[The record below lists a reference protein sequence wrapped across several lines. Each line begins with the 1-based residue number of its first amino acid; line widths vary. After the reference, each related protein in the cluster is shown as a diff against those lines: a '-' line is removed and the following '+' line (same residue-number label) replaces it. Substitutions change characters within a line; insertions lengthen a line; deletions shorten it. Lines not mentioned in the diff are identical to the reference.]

1 MVASVDK
8 MVADQGTVGARLP
21 QGAPNRAQSEK
32 AENALARRIALQDK
46 FATGVLFAIVAAI
59 CVLLFSLIAYIVAS
73 GAGKLLDVSFLTGKP
88 EQFKEGGGIGPELFN
103 SFYLLVL
110 TLLISVPI
118 ALGGAIYLTEY
129 APKNRLT
136 HFVKTAI
143 EALSSLPS
151 IVVGLFGFLFFVL
164 QMGWGFSILSGAL
177 ALTMFNLPILVR
189 VIQQALE
196 AIPNDQREGGLAL
209 GASRWETTIHV
220 LLPAALPAIIT
231 GIILSAGRCVR
242 RGGGPHLYSGPVGAD
257 ARFHEFR
264 FFECVVSVECVP
276 PGGRRLRCTFGRL
289 TAKAWCPIWM
299 RFRAVPLRCSWC
311 AFWHST
317 CLPDSLAAWRARIHA
332 KLQKMSRSPSILD
345 VALIF
350 GSRDSFL
357 PLSRLAA
364 KLPIYNCMSW
374 WRAGCRKRKGRA

>member
-1 MVASVDK
+1 MAASVDK

-21 QGAPNRAQSEK
+21 QGAPNQSEK

-177 ALTMFNLPILVR
+177 ALTMFNLPLLVR

-231 GIILSAGRCVR
+231 GIILSAGRVFGEAAALIYTAGQSAPMLDFTSFDFSSASCPWNVFR
-242 RGGGPHLYSGPVGAD
+242 PAETLAVHIWKINSEGVVPDLDAVSSGAAAVLMVCILAFNLL
-257 ARFHEFR
+257 ARF
-264 FFECVVSVECVP
+264 V
-276 PGGRRLRCTFGRL
+276 GRL
-289 TAKAWCPIWM
+289 ASKNT
-299 RFRAVPLRCSWC
+299 R
-311 AFWHST
+311 
-317 CLPDSLAAWRARIHA
+317 
-332 KLQKMSRSPSILD
+332 
-345 VALIF
+345 
-350 GSRDSFL
+350 
-357 PLSRLAA
+357 
-364 KLPIYNCMSW
+364 
-374 WRAGCRKRKGRA
+374 

>member
-1 MVASVDK
+1 M
-8 MVADQGTVGARLP
+8 
-21 QGAPNRAQSEK
+21 
-32 AENALARRIALQDK
+32 
-46 FATGVLFAIVAAI
+46 
-59 CVLLFSLIAYIVAS
+59 LLFSLIAYIVAS

-231 GIILSAGRCVR
+231 GIILSAGRVFGEAAALIYTAGQSAPMLDFTSFDFSSASCPWNVFR
-242 RGGGPHLYSGPVGAD
+242 PAETLAVHIWKINSEGVVPDLDAVSSGAAAVLMVCILTFNLL
-257 ARFHEFR
+257 ARF
-264 FFECVVSVECVP
+264 
-276 PGGRRLRCTFGRL
+276 FGRL
-289 TAKAWCPIWM
+289 ASKNT
-299 RFRAVPLRCSWC
+299 R
-311 AFWHST
+311 
-317 CLPDSLAAWRARIHA
+317 
-332 KLQKMSRSPSILD
+332 
-345 VALIF
+345 
-350 GSRDSFL
+350 
-357 PLSRLAA
+357 
-364 KLPIYNCMSW
+364 
-374 WRAGCRKRKGRA
+374 

>member
-1 MVASVDK
+1 MLTKWSPIRVPSELACRRGRRIERK
-8 MVADQGTVGARLP
+8 ARR
-21 QGAPNRAQSEK
+21 QK
-32 AENALARRIALQDK
+32 NALARRIALQDK

-231 GIILSAGRCVR
+231 GIILSAGRVFGEAAALIYTAGQSAPMLDFTSFDFSSASCPWNVFR
-242 RGGGPHLYSGPVGAD
+242 PAETLAVHIWKINSEGVVPDLDAVSSGAAAVLMVCILAFNLL
-257 ARFHEFR
+257 ARF
-264 FFECVVSVECVP
+264 V
-276 PGGRRLRCTFGRL
+276 GRL
-289 TAKAWCPIWM
+289 ASKNT
-299 RFRAVPLRCSWC
+299 R
-311 AFWHST
+311 
-317 CLPDSLAAWRARIHA
+317 
-332 KLQKMSRSPSILD
+332 
-345 VALIF
+345 
-350 GSRDSFL
+350 
-357 PLSRLAA
+357 
-364 KLPIYNCMSW
+364 
-374 WRAGCRKRKGRA
+374 

>member
-1 MVASVDK
+1 MAASVDK
-8 MVADQGTVGARLP
+8 MVADQGIVGAHSP
-21 QGAPNRAQSEK
+21 QGTPNRAQSEK

-59 CVLLFSLIAYIVAS
+59 CVLLFSLIAYILVS
-73 GAGKLLDVSFLTGKP
+73 GAGKLFDVSFLTGKP

-143 EALSSLPS
+143 ETLSSLPS

-231 GIILSAGRCVR
+231 GIILSAGRVFGEAAALIYTAGQSAPMLDFTSFDFSNASCPWNVFR
-242 RGGGPHLYSGPVGAD
+242 PAETLAVHIWKINSEGVVPDLDAVSSGAAAVLMVCILAFNLL
-257 ARFHEFR
+257 ARF
-264 FFECVVSVECVP
+264 
-276 PGGRRLRCTFGRL
+276 FGRL
-289 TAKAWCPIWM
+289 ASK
-299 RFRAVPLRCSWC
+299 
-311 AFWHST
+311 
-317 CLPDSLAAWRARIHA
+317 DAR
-332 KLQKMSRSPSILD
+332 
-345 VALIF
+345 
-350 GSRDSFL
+350 
-357 PLSRLAA
+357 
-364 KLPIYNCMSW
+364 
-374 WRAGCRKRKGRA
+374 

>member
-1 MVASVDK
+1 M
-8 MVADQGTVGARLP
+8 
-21 QGAPNRAQSEK
+21 
-32 AENALARRIALQDK
+32 
-46 FATGVLFAIVAAI
+46 LFAIVAAI

-73 GAGKLLDVSFLTGKP
+73 GVGKLFDVSFLTGKP
-88 EQFKEGGGIGPELFN
+88 EQFEEGGVIGPELFN

-118 ALGGAIYLTEY
+118 AFGGAIYLTEY

-231 GIILSAGRCVR
+231 GIILSAGRVFGEAAALIYTAGQSAPMLDFTSLDFSSASCPWNVFR
-242 RGGGPHLYSGPVGAD
+242 PAETLAVHIWKINSEGVVPDLDAVSSGAAAVLMVCILAFNLL
-257 ARFHEFR
+257 ARF
-264 FFECVVSVECVP
+264 V
-276 PGGRRLRCTFGRL
+276 GRL
-289 TAKAWCPIWM
+289 ASKNT
-299 RFRAVPLRCSWC
+299 R
-311 AFWHST
+311 
-317 CLPDSLAAWRARIHA
+317 
-332 KLQKMSRSPSILD
+332 
-345 VALIF
+345 
-350 GSRDSFL
+350 
-357 PLSRLAA
+357 
-364 KLPIYNCMSW
+364 
-374 WRAGCRKRKGRA
+374 